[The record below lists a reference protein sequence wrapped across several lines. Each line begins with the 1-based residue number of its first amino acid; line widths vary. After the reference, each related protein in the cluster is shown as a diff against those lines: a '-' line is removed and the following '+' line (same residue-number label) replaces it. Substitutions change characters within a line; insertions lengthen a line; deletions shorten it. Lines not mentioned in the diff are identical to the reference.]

1 VSSQPQRYSCAV
13 LNTPILNLI
22 DPHVK
27 AQIRKGVSVIKP
39 DWIFESIKRKKALPL
54 IKEWVG

>member
-1 VSSQPQRYSCAV
+1 M
-13 LNTPILNLI
+13 LNLI